1 MKNTIAFSL
10 LCCNLAFIPLTA
22 QQMTAFEKVGQ
33 GEESVQEFFPG
44 EHRARPVMGSYTDSE
59 RMGLFSGGQDLGGSS
74 GWYTDTRWGDLGD
87 GTFANPVLNGDYS
100 DQILHDVLGVPL
112 HGHEHPGIRRHGEL
126 ENHRPNLRP
135 DGPGRLLGHGQIRQW
150 QLGTG
155 LALPRRQILALS
167 AASN

>member
-10 LCCNLAFIPLTA
+10 LCCNLAFMPLTA

-44 EHRARPVMGSYTDSE
+44 EHRARPVMGAYTDSE

-100 DQILHDVLGVPL
+100 DPDVIRV
-112 HGHEHPGIRRHGEL
+112 GHKCYMTCSESTS
-126 ENHRPNLRP
+126 
-135 DGPGRLLGHGQIRQW
+135 W
-150 QLGTG
+150 
-155 LALPRRQILALS
+155 A
-167 AASN
+167 